1 LRPYIGRC
9 GYLSRLIREDYPFT
23 DHKVPLVA
31 FAHEPFDARS
41 ACIAIVG
48 PDRTSVETLG
58 SYRELGAPI
67 ISCGSNDHLE
77 WWSQGSTAP
86 VLKKQIPLS
95 SLEAFFREHRNVFA
109 PEAIYR
115 AKTRG
120 RLDRQYQL
128 EFVDV
133 GLMPLVEEEIGRK
146 LAQLVERVLLQ
157 LRHDLGWSQPSIE
170 EGRLLIRYTF
180 WLLAGKILHDKQVPG
195 FQNIDLFDA
204 EETFARVQAHY
215 GARSLNHQR
224 RRRSFGGALAA
235 AAQIAAG
242 FASLNHVTTEALA
255 EVYESSLIT
264 NETRR
269 YLGIHSTP
277 PWLVD
282 YMLWRLE
289 PWIRELPLGQRTIL
303 EPGCGHGAFLVAG
316 LRFLRELLPKTCD
329 SQQRRRYLR
338 RHLIGIEF
346 DEFAIELARLS
357 LTLAD
362 IPNPNG
368 WKLISGNMFADG
380 VLDRRIREAT
390 ILLANPPFE
399 DFTTSERSKL
409 RPQTINKASEMLV
422 RSLPTLRRGG
432 VFGVIVPAS
441 FLESK
446 NAAQVRSLLING
458 CELQEVSILPDK
470 VFRFSDM
477 ECAILLGRKVGEQK
491 PPKGNVRFRWVRE
504 QQIEDF
510 RRSYSAADERL
521 LPQQL
526 LAQTPHYSLF
536 APQLEE
542 IWEFLKDN
550 PRLEDVTQIGEGL
563 SFKGEDSLLPGV
575 ITYSQQPFPG
585 AVKGFVRLGR
595 DLQLHGRP
603 AEMYLNISAE
613 AVRVPRSGAQVRIP
627 QVLMNHVR
635 VSRGP
640 WRIKAFID
648 FAGHACTN
656 NFNTVRQRIGRFS
669 LEFTWAILNSPIANA
684 YVYTHTWRRHNLPGR
699 VGQIPIPKGLE
710 SFLDISTV
718 VALVRDY
725 HQLLQELEASPSAI
739 NEQAFVEAKRLLL
752 KIDAEILKLYSL
764 PVRLERKLLDLFF
777 GYQREGVPFTFT
789 EYYPLDYRPWFSLHE
804 YFSKKYQSATVGELL
819 KQWEESV
826 PQAVHDALA
835 KAVEEFEG

>member
-1 LRPYIGRC
+1 MRPFIQRC
-9 GYLSRLIREDYPFT
+9 GYHSRLLREDYPFT
-23 DHKVPLVA
+23 DHKIPLVA

-41 ACIAIVG
+41 ACIAIVASG
-48 PDRTSVETLG
+48 GTSVETLG

-67 ISCGSNDHLE
+67 IFRGSNGHLE
-77 WWSQGSTAP
+77 WWSQGSAAP
-86 VLKKQIPLS
+86 VLKKQVPLS
-95 SLEAFFREHRNVFA
+95 SLEVFFREHRNVFA

-146 LAQLVERVLLQ
+146 LAQLVERVLIQ
-157 LRHDLGWSQPSIE
+157 LRHDLGWSQPSLE
-170 EGRLLIRYTF
+170 QGRLLIRYTF
-180 WLLAGKILHDKQVPG
+180 WLLAGKILHDKEVPG
-195 FQNIDLFDA
+195 FQNLDLSDA

-215 GARSLNHQR
+215 GARSLNHQGVKG
-224 RRRSFGGALAA
+224 SFGRALAA
-235 AAQIAAG
+235 AAQMAAA
-242 FASLNHVTTEALA
+242 FAPLNHVTTEALA

-289 PWIRELPLGQRTIL
+289 PWIRELPTEQRTIL

-316 LRFLRELLPKTCD
+316 LRLLRELLPKSYD
-329 SQQRRRYLR
+329 SQERRRYLR

-368 WKLISGNMFADG
+368 WKLIGGNMFADDA
-380 VLDRRIREAT
+380 LDRRIREAT

-399 DFTTSERSKL
+399 DFTPTERTKL
-409 RPQTINKASEMLV
+409 RPETINKASEMLV
-422 RSLPTLRRGG
+422 RSLPSLRRGS

-446 NAAQVRSLLING
+446 NAAHVRSLMIKD
-458 CELQEVSILPDK
+458 CELQEVAILPDK

-477 ECAILLGRKVGEQK
+477 ECAIFLGRKVGGRK
-491 PPKGNVRFRWVRE
+491 PLKGNVNYRWVRE
-504 QQIEDF
+504 RQIEDF
-510 RRSYSAADERL
+510 RRWYSAADERQI
-521 LPQQL
+521 PQRL
-526 LAQTPHYSLF
+526 FAQNPQYSLF

-542 IWEFLKDN
+542 IWQFLKDG
-550 PRLEDVTQIGEGL
+550 PKLEDVAQIGEGL
-563 SFKGEDSLLPGV
+563 SFKSEGSLPSGV
-575 ITYSQQPFPG
+575 KTYSQQPFPG

-595 DLQLHGRP
+595 DLQLHRRP
-603 AEMYLNISAE
+603 VDMYLNISAE
-613 AVRVPRSGAQVRIP
+613 AVSVPRSGAQVGIS
-627 QVLMNHVR
+627 QVLMNHAR

-648 FAGHACTN
+648 SEGHAFKN
-656 NFNTVRQRIGRFS
+656 NFNTVRPRIGKFS

-684 YVYTHTWRRHNLPGR
+684 YVYTHTWKRHNLPGI
-699 VGQIPIPKGLE
+699 VGQVPIPKGLE

-725 HQLLQELEASPSAI
+725 HQLLQELETSPSAT
-739 NEQAFVEAKRLLL
+739 NERTFIEAKRLLL
-752 KIDAEILKLYSL
+752 SIDAEILKLYSL

-777 GYQREGVPFTFT
+777 GYQREGVPFTFN

-819 KQWEESV
+819 KHWDESV
-826 PQAVHDALA
+826 PQDLHDALA
-835 KAVEEFEG
+835 KAVEEFER